1 MALAAARRAE
11 EQDIGA
17 FLQPGIAGCQRHHL
31 RFRDHW
37 HDLEVEGGERL
48 AGGQP
53 RLGEMPLE
61 AAAATV
67 GPLVL
72 GEYREEA
79 GRGPNFLIGLLGA
92 LGPHQPYAPA
102 ARLNQPKVDARRPIT
117 LRAP

>member
-1 MALAAARRAE
+1 MALAAARGAE

-48 AGGQP
+48 AGGQS

-67 GPLVL
+67 GHPVL

-79 GRGPNFLIGLLGA
+79 GRRPTLLVGLLRQP
-92 LGPHQPYAPA
+92 GPPQPA
-102 ARLNQPKVDARRPIT
+102 AWQAPPI
-117 LRAP
+117 

>member
-1 MALAAARRAE
+1 MALAAAGRAE

-48 AGGQP
+48 AGGQS

-67 GPLVL
+67 GHLVL
-72 GEYREEA
+72 GEYVV
-79 GRGPNFLIGLLGA
+79 
-92 LGPHQPYAPA
+92 A
-102 ARLNQPKVDARRPIT
+102 AECYKRHLD
-117 LRAP
+117 LRYGCRVWSEPLTQECQIW

>member
-67 GPLVL
+67 GHLVL
-72 GEYREEA
+72 AQYREEA
-79 GRGPNFLIGLLGA
+79 GPRPTFLIGLLS
-92 LGPHQPYAPA
+92 
-102 ARLNQPKVDARRPIT
+102 RLRPPPPPSPPPPPT
-117 LRAP
+117 HPNLSATPLTQLPS